1 MVMREQKHGVG
12 SFSRGA
18 ELWMHQARMLA
29 VAVWSAIVIAI
40 LTGVGISA
48 WYFFQQSSPIERY
61 ALERNVIAELRSALL
76 MTKVPMELYADGQK
90 QMLPVAQVLEL
101 TEDGANEAI
110 RNLKNGAVFG
120 ALSAVGLGIMLAAL
134 WWNYGK
140 GKMQDARLRGA
151 QLVKGPE
158 LAKMMEAREDT
169 APYSIA
175 GVPMRKGSE
184 TLHTL
189 IGGAQGTGKSQQ
201 FIRMM
206 QQVRARGKRAIVYDP
221 SGEFTKMFFREGV
234 DVLMNPLDK
243 RSPNWNMW
251 REIQRDYHFD
261 NMANGL
267 IPDPAE
273 ADPFW
278 AQAGRMVLKDVIRVL
293 GQDGR
298 RTNADLYNAIA
309 RSNLDAM
316 HALLAGTAGATYVDP
331 TTERTGMSL
340 KMTIQNQLESF
351 RFLPD
356 TGEPFSIREWVQND
370 SDSWM
375 FITAREELREALKP
389 VLSLWIDTAIKAV
402 LGLEPTH
409 KERLWFFIDELPTLQ
424 KLDILKLALTNTR
437 KYGLC
442 MVIGIQD
449 FSQLNE
455 IYGQH
460 QARTIISGCQTKLL
474 LRVTDGEAARLLA
487 KLMGEAELDEKEETL
502 SYGLSSS
509 RDGVSVFARRNLR
522 DIVLTSE
529 VLTLPDMHGYITI
542 PGDYPVAR
550 VAYQYEAT
558 PTIAEGFI
566 ERTGFGINF
575 GGGSPLSLTPQSA
588 TSPSTAPSPS
598 LGLTVTPAESL
609 NSQAASAPASTQ
621 AKPEA
626 ANKKTNKSKK
636 EKPVEPSLFGDEFPE
651 RKEPTLHFNDF
662 ESDEQIVEIDR
673 ETGEIVNA
681 SVGISTANPGKPKAA
696 RKKSSKPKKDVPIEP
711 DTPVVP
717 AWFDEEL
724 LEPADPSFHTIEIDA
739 DDQVVEFDRHTEGV
753 ISLSDGLSPAKVDET
768 TSADPTADQAG
779 SGRGAAGMLNIGR
792 KAE

>member
-18 ELWMHQARMLA
+18 ELWMHQARLLV
-29 VAVWSAIVIAI
+29 VAVWTAIVIAI
-40 LTGVGISA
+40 FTGVAVTG
-48 WYFFQQSSPIERY
+48 WYFIERSTPVERY
-61 ALERNVIAELRSALL
+61 ALERYVLAELRTALL
-76 MTKVPMELYADGQK
+76 MTKVPMELYADNQK
-90 QMLPVAQVLEL
+90 QLLPVSQVLEL
-101 TEDGANEAI
+101 TEDGASAALLK
-110 RNLKNGAVFG
+110 LKNGGLFG
-120 ALSAVGLGIMLAAL
+120 ALSALGLGVLLAAL
-134 WWNYGK
+134 WWNYGMFRMK
-140 GKMQDARLRGA
+140 DSRIRGA
-151 QLVKGPE
+151 HLVRGPE
-158 LAKMMEAREDT
+158 LLKMMEARNDT

-201 FIRMM
+201 FIRLM

-221 SGEFTKMFFREGV
+221 SGEFTRMFFREGV
-234 DVLMNPLDK
+234 DVLMNPLDQ

-309 RSNLDAM
+309 RSNLDEM
-316 HALLAGTAGATYVDP
+316 HTLLAGTAGATYVDP

-370 SDSWM
+370 SESWM

-409 KERLWFFIDELPTLQ
+409 NERLWFFIDELPTLQ

-550 VAYQYEAT
+550 VEYEYEAT
-558 PTIAEGFI
+558 PIISEGFV

-575 GGGSPLSLTPQSA
+575 GGGLPLSLMTRGGLSSGDGETAGADHSA
-588 TSPSTAPSPS
+588 GGSGNRPAPSRNLPA
-598 LGLTVTPAESL
+598 VPAEGWPGAGSVV
-609 NSQAASAPASTQ
+609 APA
-621 AKPEA
+621 ADGNKPRTG
-626 ANKKTNKSKK
+626 KKKAPKATPDR
-636 EKPVEPSLFGDEFPE
+636 PVEAIEPPLFGEDFPE
-651 RKEPTLHFNDF
+651 PDDPPVHFN
-662 ESDEQIVEIDR
+662 EIGTVEPD
-673 ETGEIVNA
+673 
-681 SVGISTANPGKPKAA
+681 VGISGVPGEHSAPGTGLAPEIVDASHGAGACAAPANTG
-696 RKKSSKPKKDVPIEP
+696 
-711 DTPVVP
+711 
-717 AWFDEEL
+717 
-724 LEPADPSFHTIEIDA
+724 
-739 DDQVVEFDRHTEGV
+739 G
-753 ISLSDGLSPAKVDET
+753 
-768 TSADPTADQAG
+768 
-779 SGRGAAGMLNIGR
+779 GAAGMLSFGKR
-792 KAE
+792 AE

>member
-29 VAVWSAIVIAI
+29 VAVWTAIVIAI
-40 LTGVGISA
+40 LTGVGISV
-48 WYFFQQSSPIERY
+48 WYFIERTTVVERY
-61 ALERNVIAELRSALL
+61 ALERNVIAELRSAML

-101 TEDGANEAI
+101 TEDGANEAL
-110 RNLKNGAVFG
+110 RKLKNGAIFG

-158 LAKMMEAREDT
+158 LAKMMEARDDT

-184 TLHTL
+184 TLHTM

-221 SGEFTKMFFREGV
+221 SGEFTRMFFREGI

-293 GQDGR
+293 GQ
-298 RTNADLYNAIA
+298 ADLYNAIA

-502 SYGLSSS
+502 SYGLSAG

-529 VLTLPDMHGYITI
+529 VLTLPDMHGYMTI
-542 PGDYPVAR
+542 PGDYPVAK

-575 GGGSPLSLTPQSA
+575 GGGSPLSLAPRPSEPADDHEDDDTGPDDGGPGHPPSPPSA
-588 TSPSTAPSPS
+588 TVAAA
-598 LGLTVTPAESL
+598 PAEATPPT
-609 NSQAASAPASTQ
+609 AAPVSPAVV
-621 AKPEA
+621 AKPKPA
-626 ANKKTNKSKK
+626 KKKATKAKK
-636 EKPVEPSLFGDEFPE
+636 DKPIEPVEPPLFGEDFPE
-651 RKEPTLHFNDF
+651 PEDPVIHFNEIDA
-662 ESDEQIVEIDR
+662 EDQIVEIDR
-673 ETGEIVNA
+673 DTGEILGA
-681 SVGISTANPGKPKAA
+681 SA
-696 RKKSSKPKKDVPIEP
+696 E
-711 DTPVVP
+711 
-717 AWFDEEL
+717 
-724 LEPADPSFHTIEIDA
+724 
-739 DDQVVEFDRHTEGV
+739 
-753 ISLSDGLSPAKVDET
+753 LSPAKVDAMPDADA
-768 TSADPTADQAG
+768 SADPPN
-779 SGRGAAGMLNIGR
+779 SGRGAAGMLSMGKR
-792 KAE
+792 TE

>member
-18 ELWMHQARMLA
+18 ELWMHQARMFA
-29 VAVWSAIVIAI
+29 VAVWTAIVIAI
-40 LTGVGISA
+40 ITGFGIA
-48 WYFFQQSSPIERY
+48 GWYFMERSTVVERY
-61 ALERNVIAELRSALL
+61 ALERNVIAELRTAML
-76 MTKVPMELYADGQK
+76 MTKVPMELYANGEK

-101 TEDGANEAI
+101 TEDGASEAL
-110 RNLKNGAVFG
+110 RKLRNGAIFG
-120 ALSAVGLGIMLAAL
+120 ALSAVGLGILLAAL
-134 WWNYGK
+134 WWHYGK

-158 LAKMMEAREDT
+158 LAKMMEDREDT

-184 TLHTL
+184 TLHTM

-201 FIRMM
+201 FIRLM

-221 SGEFTKMFFREGV
+221 SGEFTRMFYREGI

-293 GQDGR
+293 GRENR

-316 HALLAGTAGATYVDP
+316 HALLIGTAGATYVDP

-356 TGEPFSIREWVQND
+356 TGEAFSIREWVQND

-409 KERLWFFIDELPTLQ
+409 RERLWFFIDELPTLQ

-529 VLTLPDMHGYITI
+529 VLTLPDMHGYMTI
-542 PGDYPVAR
+542 PGDYPVAK
-550 VAYQYEAT
+550 VAYQYEET
-558 PTIAEGFI
+558 PIIADGFI
-566 ERTGFGINF
+566 ERQGFGINF
-575 GGGSPLSLTPQSA
+575 GAGSPLSLAPRPAGPAEDDEDDDTGPDSGGVGGNPPPHAAAATPQPASA
-588 TSPSTAPSPS
+588 AAAPVPAPAPA
-598 LGLTVTPAESL
+598 TPAKPK
-609 NSQAASAPASTQ
+609 PARKKATK
-621 AKPEA
+621 AK
-626 ANKKTNKSKK
+626 KD
-636 EKPVEPSLFGDEFPE
+636 KPVEPAEPPLFGEDFPE
-651 RKEPTLHFNDF
+651 PDDPIIQFNEVDP
-662 ESDEQIVEIDR
+662 DDQIVEVDR
-673 ETGEIVNA
+673 ETGEILQ
-681 SVGISTANPGKPKAA
+681 PAA
-696 RKKSSKPKKDVPIEP
+696 E
-711 DTPVVP
+711 
-717 AWFDEEL
+717 
-724 LEPADPSFHTIEIDA
+724 
-739 DDQVVEFDRHTEGV
+739 
-753 ISLSDGLSPAKVDET
+753 LSPAKVENQTDSGNGDEP
-768 TSADPTADQAG
+768 AAA
-779 SGRGAAGMLNIGR
+779 GRGAAGMLSMGKR
-792 KAE
+792 TE